1 MGTTVNDLKRY
12 GARYSRRRFLKG
24 AARLGAGAAAVA
36 FLGGRGIHVR
46 AAEVGPR
53 VVAGVKMADIH
64 ESTRD
69 QFARG
74 RRRGVEILGQG
85 SAAVLQ
91 SPAGG
96 EFVSQALELPFEATH
111 LGLHWKTRN
120 LSPQNLTFAV
130 QASVDGQRWSG
141 WQPLSLEAIADLSDS
156 GVAIPVHG
164 QPDLNQVPR
173 ASEQS
178 EVFASLAS
186 VDRATLVQYRAKF
199 RGGESG
205 ALEDVTITALNS
217 EVNQSETAVTLESV
231 ATQVTLEN
239 HAGTS
244 INVVTREGWG
254 ADDSLRFD
262 GGAKK
267 WPEAY
272 VPGRAVFVHHTA
284 TSNSYSDGAAEVR
297 AIFAYHAQ
305 TLDWGDIGYNALV
318 DRFGTIYEGRH
329 GRGDTNGPAR
339 EVLSDDVV
347 AGHVFAYNYGTTGI
361 AAIGNSSTGTW
372 DRFWGN
378 AGLGALEDIVTFECG
393 RQYLDPQ
400 GSSGFL
406 RSDNIWHQGALGHC
420 VGHRD
425 ADGDGGAT
433 ACPGSRLYS
442 YLNNTL
448 RAAVAAR
455 LAAKGG
461 GSPITLTGEQDGN
474 RLAFNWDGPGDY
486 QICLEGWFRVPGDD
500 DVDYLSGYVS
510 QFDQYQDP
518 EAMAQA
524 WLAAEYKALTLSVGD
539 AGQYTMHVRTDSNVG
554 WFEER
559 LTFLV
564 DEITDEPATG
574 SIDGTVTDQKTAAG
588 IAGATVAVENTGL
601 QATTD
606 EAGFYLIESVPVGG
620 HTVTATADGYEP
632 VSKNATL
639 EDDGDSATV
648 DFSLSPLPTGSI
660 TGTVTGQGDD
670 AGGIV
675 GASITAEGPEGF
687 VASTTTGEN
696 GSYAVPDVPVGEYA
710 LTASAAGYQSQT
722 EETVLVQADQAAV
735 VDFALVLQDVELS
748 HSMHVA
754 SLDGNPVRQGPTW
767 YAQVVMRVEDNVG
780 NPVEDAL
787 VTGVWSGGFSGSA
800 ECVTG
805 SDGTCTTR
813 SGDIPNRI
821 QSVTLSISEVS
832 HDDLDY
838 DQESSQ
844 TTVTV
849 QR

>member
-1 MGTTVNDLKRY
+1 
-12 GARYSRRRFLKG
+12 
-24 AARLGAGAAAVA
+24 
-36 FLGGRGIHVR
+36 
-46 AAEVGPR
+46 
-53 VVAGVKMADIH
+53 MADIH

-74 RRRGVEILGQG
+74 RRSGVELLGQG

-96 EFVSQALELPFEATH
+96 EFVSQTLELPFEATH

-120 LSPQNLTFAV
+120 LSPKNLGFAV
-130 QASVDGQRWSG
+130 RASADGQRWSG
-141 WQPLSLEAIADLSDS
+141 WQPLSLEAIADRSDS

-164 QPDLNQVPR
+164 QLDLNQVTR
-173 ASEQS
+173 ALEQS

-186 VDRATLVQYRAKF
+186 VDRATLVQYRATF

-217 EVNQSETAVTLESV
+217 EANPSATAVTLESV
-231 ATQVTLEN
+231 ATQVTLAN

-244 INVVTREGWG
+244 IDVVTREGWG
-254 ADDSLRFD
+254 ADESLRFN
-262 GGAKK
+262 GGTKK

-305 TLDWGDIGYNALV
+305 TLGWGDIGYNALV
-318 DRFGTIYEGRH
+318 DRFGTVYEGRH

-361 AAIGNSSTGTW
+361 AAIGNSSSGNW
-372 DRFWGN
+372 DRLWGN
-378 AGLGALEDIVTFECG
+378 AGLKALEDIVTFECG
-393 RQYLDPQ
+393 RQYLDAQ

-461 GSPITLTGEQDGN
+461 DSPITLTGEQDGN
-474 RLAFNWDGPGDY
+474 RLAFSWGGPGDY
-486 QICLEGWFRVPGDD
+486 QICLEGWFRIPGDND
-500 DVDYLSGYVS
+500 IDYLSGYVDLS
-510 QFDQYQDP
+510 AEYDDP
-518 EAMAQA
+518 EAVAQA
-524 WLAAEYKALTLSVGD
+524 WLAAEYEALTVSVGD
-539 AGQYTMHVRTDSNVG
+539 VGQYTMHVRTDSGAG

-574 SIDGTVTDQKTAAG
+574 SISGTVTDQETGVG
-588 IAGATVAVENTGL
+588 IAEATVSVEVTGL
-601 QATTD
+601 TSKTGS
-606 EAGFYLIESVPVGG
+606 EGLYLLENVPVGE

-632 VSKNATL
+632 ASKNATL
-639 EDDGDSATV
+639 EEHGDSVTV
-648 DFSLSPLPTGSI
+648 DFALAAIPIGSI
-660 TGTVTGQGDD
+660 IGTVVGEGDE

-675 GASITAEGPEGF
+675 GASVVVEGPEGF

-696 GSYAVPDVPVGEYA
+696 GSYEVPDVPVGEYA
-710 LTASAAGYQSQT
+710 VTASAVGYQPQT
-722 EETVLVQADQAAV
+722 EEPVAVEAGQPTV
-735 VDFALVLQDVELS
+735 VDFALVVQDEELS

-754 SLDGNPVRQGPTW
+754 SLDGTAVRQGPTW
-767 YAQVVMRVEDNVG
+767 YAEVTARVEDNVG
-780 NPVEDAL
+780 NPVEGAL
-787 VTGVWSGGFSGSA
+787 VTGVWSGGFSGSV
-800 ECVTG
+800 ECETG
-805 SDGTCTTR
+805 SDGTCTTQ
-813 SGDIPNRI
+813 SGDIPNRT
-821 QSVTLSISEVS
+821 QSATLSISDVS
-832 HDDLDY
+832 HGDLDY
-838 DQESSQ
+838 DEDSSQ